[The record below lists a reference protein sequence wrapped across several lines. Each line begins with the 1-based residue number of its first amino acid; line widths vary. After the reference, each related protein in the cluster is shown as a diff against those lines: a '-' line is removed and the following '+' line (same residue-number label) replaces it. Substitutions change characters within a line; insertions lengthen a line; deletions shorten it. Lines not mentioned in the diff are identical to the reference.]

1 MADAPHVV
9 ILAGSN
15 GAGKTTAARTVLAD
29 KLGVMTFVNADAIAS
44 GLSAFDPES
53 VAFEAGRIM
62 LDRLHVLADERADFA
77 FETTLSGRAYAAWL
91 RTLQASGYRISLFYI
106 WLTDIELAVRRVA
119 IRVAQGGH
127 SIPEDTIRQRYQ
139 RSIRN
144 FHELYGPIAD
154 EWMVYDNSGD
164 NEYRLIAVCRKG
176 TPPAI
181 LDPDGWAKFLG
192 GG

>member
-1 MADAPHVV
+1 M

-91 RTLQASGYRISLFYI
+91 RTLQASGYRISLS
-106 WLTDIELAVRRVA
+106 T
-119 IRVAQGGH
+119 
-127 SIPEDTIRQRYQ
+127 
-139 RSIRN
+139 
-144 FHELYGPIAD
+144 
-154 EWMVYDNSGD
+154 SG
-164 NEYRLIAVCRKG
+164 
-176 TPPAI
+176 
-181 LDPDGWAKFLG
+181 
-192 GG
+192 